1 MTRQPSPP
9 AIGAIVK
16 SIRKRRNLTLEQLAQ
31 RSHVSKSMLSQIERE
46 LTNPTIATL
55 WSLAHALDVSIT
67 ELVSQ
72 AHVETAIAPTKIEV
86 MRSHHTPT
94 IASQD
99 SKCKLRILSP
109 ISSAGATEW
118 YELVM
123 QPNACLESEPHASG
137 SYEHLTV
144 LRGNLLVK
152 SSTCEQTLNAGDT
165 ARYPADLHHQI
176 QNIGEEEARA
186 LLVYV
191 L

>member
-72 AHVETAIAPTKIEV
+72 ASVENAIAPTKIEV

-94 IASQD
+94 IANQD
-99 SKCKLRILSP
+99 GKCKLRILSP

-152 SSTCEQTLNAGDT
+152 SSTCEQTLNSGDT

-176 QNIGEEEARA
+176 QNSGEEEARA